1 MPCLCHLHNDTL
13 VVSIWVGDY
22 KTHRVLVDY
31 GSSVDILYYLTFQQM
46 RDEKEQLIPTNAP
59 LIGFGGM
66 KVYPIGAITL
76 PLTIRDYPQQITN
89 GVIFLVIDY
98 LFAYNAILGRLTL
111 NLWKVVTSN
120 YHLMIKFSIEYWVGE
135 VRGD

>member
-46 RDEKEQLIPTNAP
+46 RVEKEQLIPTNAP

-76 PLTIRDYPQQITN
+76 PITIKDYP
-89 GVIFLVIDY
+89 
-98 LFAYNAILGRLTL
+98 
-111 NLWKVVTSN
+111 
-120 YHLMIKFSIEYWVGE
+120 
-135 VRGD
+135 